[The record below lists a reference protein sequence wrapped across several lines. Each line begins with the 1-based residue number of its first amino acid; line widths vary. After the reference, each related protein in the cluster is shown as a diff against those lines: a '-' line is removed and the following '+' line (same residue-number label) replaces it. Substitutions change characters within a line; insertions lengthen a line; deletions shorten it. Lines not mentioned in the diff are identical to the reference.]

1 MFLQALPTY
10 VFLYPYKMKNNHFL
24 AQPLTQSK
32 ALGWGSLLYGYNLQ
46 AKAQA
51 ANEWAKELEGFKT

>member
-1 MFLQALPTY
+1 
-10 VFLYPYKMKNNHFL
+10 MKNNHFL